1 MYCFYERCG
10 DRQIRKPYK
19 KSFEELFY
27 IGFLMQLGESKK
39 QYILGTELIEKI
51 LQKVNKYD
59 ITKKNKHEVK

>member
-1 MYCFYERCG
+1 
-10 DRQIRKPYK
+10 
-19 KSFEELFY
+19 
-27 IGFLMQLGESKK
+27 MQLGESKK